1 MAESLADAR
10 QEVASARLEAADT
23 RPEVADARHEVALAR
38 LAAESELDEMGSAV
52 RAAVDIPTKIKRQPV
67 KYGALGA
74 GAAFLALN
82 GPKRVIK
89 SVEKRFF
96 PKRHERRL
104 TPREIDRVIDRLPEE
119 EREAVRGRLEREF
132 AAYLR
137 REHAKPEPN
146 ARRSLWGTYDMFAG
160 IVGGA
165 LMRELA
171 KRFVDAP
178 ANRHAAP
185 PKSPPR
191 DEEAVGL

>member
-10 QEVASARLEAADT
+10 QEVAN
-23 RPEVADARHEVALAR
+23 AR
-38 LAAESELDEMGSAV
+38 LAADAELDEMGSAV
-52 RAAVDIPTKIKRQPV
+52 RAAVDIPTKVKRQPL

-82 GPKRVIK
+82 GPKRAIK
-89 SVEKRFF
+89 GVEKRFF
-96 PKRHERRL
+96 PRRHERRL
-104 TPREIDRVIDRLPEE
+104 TPKEIDRVIDRLPEE
-119 EREAVRGRLEREF
+119 ERDAVRRRLEREF

-137 REHAKPEPN
+137 REHPKPEPN
-146 ARRSLWGTYDMFAG
+146 ARRSLWSTYDMFAG

-171 KRFVDAP
+171 KRFVEAP
-178 ANRHAAP
+178 ANRNPAP
-185 PKSPPR
+185 RKSPPA